1 MNKLSQLY
9 AGSVVLPES
18 KNNIINLSS
27 YQLTQQEENLLNHG
41 LNFSIKSNI
50 NPVTAKIE
58 MEKLFFNVKCNKSQ
72 RKIEIHDEADL
83 KVKLQNFDFVFN
95 YACSNV

>member
-27 YQLTQQEENLLNHG
+27 YQLSQQVENMLNHG
-41 LNFSIKSNI
+41 LNFSIKSKI
-50 NPVTAKIE
+50 NPFTAKIE
-58 MEKLFFNVKCNKSQ
+58 MGKTLF
-72 RKIEIHDEADL
+72 
-83 KVKLQNFDFVFN
+83 
-95 YACSNV
+95 